1 MSEEVYIIS
10 GSRTPMGALDGSLG
24 SQNAAQLGAVAIAG
38 ALKRGG
44 VNADQIDEV
53 YMGCVLAAGQ
63 GQAPARQA
71 ALGAG
76 LAKAC
81 LAPLLTRCAARACKP
96 LLWALTLSRQG
107 RLTSCCVVV
116 WKA

>member
-53 YMGCVLAAGQ
+53 YMGCVLTAGQ

-76 LAKAC
+76 LAKSVPC
-81 LAPLLTRCAARACKP
+81 TTVNKTVSYTH
-96 LLWALTLSRQG
+96 LTLPTNRE
-107 RLTSCCVVV
+107 V
-116 WKA
+116 